1 MRKVI
6 FLKQYADVNCPPMGS
21 FKVKNISN
29 AKERKA
35 FIMQLLNDLKALEQM
50 LKNGSF
56 SDKTTRIGV
65 EQELCLTDE
74 TWRTAPLA
82 IEILKEIDDEHFTTE
97 LAKFNIEMNLNP
109 QVFDGNCLEK
119 VEKDLRALL
128 LKAQNAAKK
137 YNTKVLLTGILPT
150 IRKSDIDIHNITP
163 IPRYSELLDRMF
175 ETRGKLFDFRIKGV
189 DELITQSHTV
199 LFEACNTSIQAHLQV
214 KPKDF
219 ALKYNWA
226 QMISGPLLAACT
238 NSPLLLGKRLW
249 HETRIALF
257 QQVVELSNLS
267 TDLRENYSR
276 ATFGTGWVKSS
287 VLEIFK
293 NDIARYQVLL
303 SDPQKEDSLKVI
315 SEGKIPKLR
324 GLNLFNGTV
333 YKWNRPCY
341 GITNGVPHLRIE
353 CRYLPS
359 GPTVIDE
366 VANMAFW
373 WGLMNNVPKEMK
385 TIAKHYDF
393 DNAKRNFFRGAHL
406 SLNAQFTWFNNESIP
421 AISLIEKLLD
431 MAKVGL
437 TNAGV
442 NQKDI
447 NKYLGIVRE
456 RVRTEKTGSNWLLK
470 SVEKMGKKTRKEDAL
485 VAATAAMYQ
494 RQQTSEPVHTW
505 PLAKLKEAGNWN
517 KRFKVV
523 RQLMSTDLC
532 TVDINDPI
540 DYAANLMDWLGIHH
554 LPVENSKKELV
565 GLVTSGSLLKYYNEP
580 KKIRL
585 KLTLGDVMIK
595 EVVTVAPNTELKDVL
610 RIMIG
615 NKIGSVPVLTKGKLV
630 GIITEHD
637 FMKILEHQFE

>member
-1 MRKVI
+1 
-6 FLKQYADVNCPPMGS
+6 MGS
-21 FKVKNISN
+21 NKVKNISN

-35 FIMQLLNDLKALEQM
+35 FIMQLLNDLKALELM

-56 SDKTTRIGV
+56 SDETTRIGV
-65 EQELCLTDE
+65 EQELCLTDD

-82 IEILKEIDDEHFTTE
+82 IDILNEINDEHFTTE
-97 LAKFNIEMNLNP
+97 LAKFNIEMNLEP
-109 QVFDGNCLEK
+109 QEFDGNCLEK
-119 VEKDLRALL
+119 VENDIRALL
-128 LKAQNAAKK
+128 EKAQKAAEKFDA
-137 YNTKVLLTGILPT
+137 KVILTGILPT

-214 KPKDF
+214 KPEEF
-219 ALKYNWA
+219 ALRYNWA
-226 QMISGPLLAACT
+226 QMISGPVLAACT
-238 NSPLLLGKRLW
+238 NSPILLGKRLW

-257 QQVVELSNLS
+257 QQVVELSNLPS
-267 TDLRENYSR
+267 DLRENYSR

-303 SDPQKEDSLKVI
+303 SDPEKEDSLRAVA
-315 SEGKIPKLR
+315 EGKTPKLR

-341 GITNGVPHLRIE
+341 GITNGIPHLRIE

-373 WGLMNNVPKEMK
+373 WGLMNNVPEEMK
-385 TIAKHYDF
+385 NVSEHFEF

-421 AISLIEKLLD
+421 AVKLIQELIEL
-431 MAKVGL
+431 AEVGL
-437 TNAGV
+437 KKAG
-442 NQKDI
+442 I
-447 NKYLGIVRE
+447 NEQQISKYLGVIKE
-456 RVRTEKTGSNWLLK
+456 RVKTEKTGSNWLLK
-470 SVEKMGKKTRKEDAL
+470 SVEQMGKKTRKEDAL
-485 VAATAAMYQ
+485 VAATAAMYH

-505 PLAKLKEAGNWN
+505 PLAELKEAGNWSQ
-517 KRFKVV
+517 RFKVV

-532 TVDINDPI
+532 TVNIGDPI

-554 LPVENSKKELV
+554 LPVENNNKELV
-565 GLVTSGSLLKYYNEP
+565 GLVTSGRLLKYYNEP
-580 KKIRL
+580 QKVRA
-585 KLTLGDVMIK
+585 KLSLGDIMI
-595 EVVTVAPNTELKDVL
+595 EDVVTVEPNTELKDVL
-610 RIMIG
+610 RLMIS
-615 NKIGSVPVLTKGKLV
+615 NKIGSVPVLSKGKLV

-637 FMKILEHQFE
+637 FMKILEHQF